1 MISAILFI
9 SLAIF
14 LFSSTP
20 VAIAIGASSLLVAW
34 VSDIPLMVIAQRIFV
49 TNDSFP
55 LLAIPFFMVA
65 GSVMTKGGV
74 SQRLVNFAG
83 ALVGGLT
90 GGLAMVVLVGCAF
103 FAAISGSSAATVAAI
118 GAIMIPTMEK
128 RGYPNH
134 FSAGVAASGGA
145 LGMIIPPS
153 IVMIIYGVAA
163 EVSIA
168 TLFLG
173 GFIPGI
179 FMMFAMMLVV
189 YYYSK
194 KEGYA
199 GTEKFNI
206 KDLVKTF
213 KESFWGLLMPVIILG
228 GIYGGIF
235 TPTEAAAVGAAYGFI
250 IALFVYKDLK
260 VSHIPDV
267 LLGAVKSTAIVMFI
281 MNTAGLF
288 GWVLVNHQIPQAIA
302 STLIGITTNPNTLLL
317 LLVGVLIIVGTFM
330 NAAPAMVILAP
341 ILVPVVKAVG
351 VDPVYFGVL
360 MTIALTIG
368 VVTPPVGVDLFV
380 ASSIS
385 NVAVERIAHAALPY
399 IIAMIICVILMIYF
413 PQIIMFLPNL
423 VQGV

>member
-1 MISAILFI
+1 MISAILFV
-9 SLAIF
+9 SLIVL
-14 LFSSTP
+14 LFSSVP
-20 VAIAIGASSLLVAW
+20 VAIAIGSSSLLVAW
-34 VSDIPLMVIAQRIFV
+34 VSDIPLMVIAQRIFT

-55 LLAIPFFMVA
+55 LMAIPFFMVA
-65 GSVMTKGGV
+65 GAVMTKGGV
-74 SQRLVNFAG
+74 SQRLVNFAS
-83 ALVGGLT
+83 ALVGALT

-128 RGYPNH
+128 RGYARH
-134 FSAGVAASGGA
+134 FSAGVTASGGA

-163 EVSIA
+163 EVSIVS
-168 TLFLG
+168 LFLG

-179 FMMFAMMLVV
+179 FMMAAMMAVV

-199 GTEKFNI
+199 GTEKFSGRA
-206 KDLVKTF
+206 VWVTF

-250 IALFVYKDLK
+250 ISLFVYKDMEF
-260 VSHIPDV
+260 SQIPDV
-267 LLGAVKSTAIVMFI
+267 LLGAVKATAIVMFI
-281 MNTAGLF
+281 MNSAGLF
-288 GWVLVNHQIPQAIA
+288 GWILVNHQIPQTIA
-302 STLIGITTNPNTLLL
+302 TALTSLTTNPNTLLL
-317 LLVGVLIIVGTFM
+317 MLVGVMLIVGTFM

-341 ILVPVVKAVG
+341 ILVPVVVAVG
-351 VDPVYFGVL
+351 IDPIYFGVL

-380 ASSIS
+380 SSSIA
-385 NVAVERIAHAALPY
+385 NIPIEKVARAAFPF
-399 IIAMIICVILMIYF
+399 IVAMIICVVLMIYF
-413 PQIIMFLPNL
+413 PQIIMFLPKL
-423 VQGV
+423 VQGI